1 MEVLIHQ
8 KEILEELM
16 FQELELVVEVVEL
29 WRLEA
34 QMELVK
40 VETEHQMQLQE

>member
-1 MEVLIHQ
+1 MLEVLIHQ

-29 WRLEA
+29 
-34 QMELVK
+34 
-40 VETEHQMQLQE
+40 